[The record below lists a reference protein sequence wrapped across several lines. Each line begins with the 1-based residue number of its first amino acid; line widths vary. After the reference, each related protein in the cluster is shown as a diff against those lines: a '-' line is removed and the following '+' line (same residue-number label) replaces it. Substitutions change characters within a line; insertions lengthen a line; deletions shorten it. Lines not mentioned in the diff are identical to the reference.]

1 MKFYRV
7 YLCLEHG
14 SVVERGADLCDPGK
28 LLYLLLCLLSLR
40 SAVVGECSICLPMF
54 CLYYSSYPGSGRAIA
69 CVKWFFG
76 AQPVLGEFRLAK
88 PLMSDSCL
96 II

>member
-7 YLCLEHG
+7 CLCLGHG
-14 SVVERGADLCDPGK
+14 SVVERCADLCDPGK

-40 SAVVGECSICLPMF
+40 SAVVGACFICLPTS

-69 CVKWFFG
+69 CVKWFSG
-76 AQPVLGEFRLAK
+76 AQPVLDEFRLAK
-88 PLMSDSCL
+88 PLMSDSCWT
-96 II
+96 I